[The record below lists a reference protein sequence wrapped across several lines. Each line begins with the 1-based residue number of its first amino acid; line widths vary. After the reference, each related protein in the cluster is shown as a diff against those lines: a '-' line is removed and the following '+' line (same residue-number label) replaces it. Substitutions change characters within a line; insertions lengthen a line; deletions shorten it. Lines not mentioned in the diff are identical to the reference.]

1 MTWTETM
8 IEETEKEQPEHSAK
22 DSREQSVRAVERAL
36 DVLFTFSEGE
46 AIQDIGS
53 LQRRTGLSRPTLYRL
68 LHTLEGKGLIFS
80 SGNPRQFQLGYRFGT
95 LLHTWSQSPVIASI
109 ARERLEQLW
118 HETQET
124 VALMVPVSLT
134 HRMCVLELKSPQAIS
149 FSRGTGYTEVLTRG
163 ASGKVLLAYMTPE
176 RRDKVLA
183 TLDRKQREHLMQ
195 ELGQIRE
202 RRLWVTYGD
211 IIPGTVALASPVLT
225 KDQEAVASV
234 CVFGTELRM
243 RDKTLDR
250 SSRAV
255 RQAAADIEQQLFNT
269 AR

>member
-8 IEETEKEQPEHSAK
+8 IEETEKERPAQSTK

-53 LQRRTGLSRPTLYRL
+53 LQRHTGLSRPTLYRL
-68 LHTLEGKGLIFS
+68 LHTLEGKGVIFS

-95 LLHTWSQSPVIASI
+95 LLRTWNQSPVIASI
-109 ARERLEQLW
+109 AREPLEQLW
-118 HETQET
+118 QETQET

-163 ASGKVLLAYMTPE
+163 ASGKVILAYMPPE
-176 RRDKVLA
+176 RREKALA
-183 TLDRKQREHLMQ
+183 TLDAKQRERLLQ

-202 RRLWVTYGD
+202 QRIWLTYGD
-211 IIPGTVALASPVLT
+211 VIPGGAALASPVLT

-243 RDKTLDR
+243 RDQTLDR
-250 SSRAV
+250 CIQAV
-255 RQAAADIEQQLFNT
+255 RQAAADIEHRLFDT